1 MIGSAFA
8 IGVSGLEVE
17 SRTVEAVASNI
28 ANMNDTIRPADA
40 STATHQKPGGN
51 PDVYRP
57 VQVARSSLASGGVRG
72 DMVAVNPP
80 HELSNSPSDPNADAN
95 GVVARPN
102 VNLETEFVTMTMSRR
117 TFEANLKSLRTAD
130 AMMGALL
137 NAKI

>member
-28 ANMNDTIRPADA
+28 ANMNDTIRPVDA
-40 STATHQKPGGN
+40 STATHQQLDGN
-51 PDVYRP
+51 PDVFRP
-57 VQVARSSLASGGVRG
+57 VQISRSSLASGGVHG
-72 DMVAVNPP
+72 DTVAINPP
-80 HELSNSPSDPNADAN
+80 HELSYAPDDPNADAN

-102 VNLETEFVTMTMSRR
+102 VSLENEFVTMMMSHR
-117 TFEANLKSLRTAD
+117 TFEANLKSVRTAD